1 MWWVWMILVIM
12 AIIGVVAGYY
22 WFTQPSNKQHQE
34 PYHKNNKTHEQ
45 PSVHLKKHEQ
55 PSVNLKKAFD
65 PFDASLVNSKQ
76 PIYVSFVSRKPG
88 APLLKSNQHVRV
100 NYKGFL
106 PSNKETPFDANQG
119 FEFVTGKRQ
128 VIPGWD
134 VGLVENKVAVGDEL
148 YLVLAPEAAY
158 GDRGAGQVI
167 PPNATLVFYMEI
179 QAATDVTDTSPQ

>member
-22 WFTQPSNKQHQE
+22 WFTQPLNKQQE
-34 PYHKNNKTHEQ
+34 PYHKIKKMHEQ
-45 PSVHLKKHEQ
+45 PSVQLKKHEQ
-55 PSVNLKKAFD
+55 PPVHLKKAFD
-65 PFDASLVNSKQ
+65 LFDESLVNSKQ
-76 PIYVSFVSRKPG
+76 PIYVFFVSRKPG
-88 APLLKSNQHVRV
+88 APLLKSNQRVRV
-100 NYKGFL
+100 NYTGFL
-106 PSNKETPFDANQG
+106 PSNKEAPFDANQG

-128 VIPGWD
+128 VIQGWD
-134 VGLVENKVAVGDEL
+134 VGLVQNKVAVGDEL

-179 QAATDVTDTSPQ
+179 QAATDVTDSSPQ